1 MFNNLIGK
9 NNELGRFLFC
19 ERYTLPPVKN
29 AMYIAE
35 GQELKKGAVVDVN
48 GYLIGTAGL
57 QPYAVLE
64 FDCDTRDGGKEAS
77 VFLMGEFNYDK
88 LTFADGLSKD
98 DMDNI
103 VYNAR
108 KLGIIIKPYSFSL
121 GFVPQAD
128 DEPENFEKAKKY
140 ATKGDAIYFDGD
152 GVIHV
157 IDGKSVNSSTITEG
171 WTYVGPVAKVRDGKA
186 MILNKEEKT
195 SVKFASCWQYEIT
208 GIKYNQSNTIQFQQ
222 AKTSGSVNIGDPF
235 TFTPT
240 DIDDAVDKIDE
251 FLRDNAG
258 GVEAGAGW
266 NYNWHCE
273 KLPNPS
279 GVDSVVVVADNN
291 VDYRQYASIINA
303 SGTTTGITSNQN
315 MCNFLPAYTT
325 LLRNNS
331 GNGYRVGFIKDRLL
345 EYYATNTTIANP
357 TAMVPVNSTN
367 DIVSKTQFE
376 ENQYCADLRD
386 AYGTFEKYIESV
398 MLAWPSDEGNQVNMN
413 RTGKEYTELLAARK
427 HNNLSGTETATYPA
441 ATYSY
446 GIGYEAEGLEK
457 GNWYMPDAIEF
468 FEIFKDMKVDGTDI
482 INATQKRAT
491 GSAFSLSVA
500 RWLPA
505 RYSSNYAWNIT
516 NSGASTNYFTFN
528 NNNRACAVTLLTL

>member
-9 NNELGRFLFC
+9 NKELGRFLFC

-108 KLGIIIKPYSFSL
+108 KVGIVIKPYSFSL

-140 ATKGDAIYFDGD
+140 ATKGDAIYFDGN

-186 MILNKEEKT
+186 MILNKSENT

-273 KLPNPS
+273 KLPNPN

-291 VDYRQYASIINA
+291 ADYRQYASIINS

-315 MCNFLPAYTT
+315 MCNFIPAYTT
-325 LLRNNS
+325 MLRNNS

-357 TAMVPVNSTN
+357 TEMVPVNSAN

-386 AYGTFEKYIESV
+386 EYGTFENYIESV
-398 MLAWPSDEGNQVNMN
+398 MLAWPSDEGNQVYMN
-413 RTGKEYTELLAARK
+413 GTGKEYTELLAARK
-427 HNNLSGTETATYPA
+427 HKNLSGTETATYPA
-441 ATYSY
+441 ATYSN
-446 GIGYEAEGLEK
+446 GIGYEAEGLEE

-468 FEIFKDMKVDGTDI
+468 FEIFNDMKVDGTDI
-482 INATQKRAT
+482 VNATQKRAT

-505 RYSSNYAWNIT
+505 RYSSINAWSIL
-516 NSGASTNYFTFN
+516 SHGASYYGTFN
-528 NNNRACAVTLLTL
+528 NSARACAVTLLNL

>member
-9 NNELGRFLFC
+9 NKELGRFLFC

-88 LTFADGLSKD
+88 LTFADGLSDD

-108 KLGIIIKPYSFSL
+108 KVGIVIKPYSFSL
-121 GFVPQAD
+121 GFVPQAE

-186 MILNKEEKT
+186 MILNKSENT

-222 AKTSGSVNIGDPF
+222 AKTSGNVNIGDPF

-291 VDYRQYASIINA
+291 ADYRQYASIINS

-325 LLRNNS
+325 MLRNNS
-331 GNGYRVGFIKDRLL
+331 GNGYRVGFIKDRLI

-357 TAMVPVNSTN
+357 TAMVPVNSAN

-386 AYGTFEKYIESV
+386 AYGNFENYIESV
-398 MLAWPSDEGNQVNMN
+398 MLAWPSDEGNQVYMN
-413 RTGKEYTELLAARK
+413 GTGKEYTELLAARK
-427 HNNLSGTETATYPA
+427 HKNLSGTETATYPA
-441 ATYSY
+441 ATYSA
-446 GIGYEAEGLEK
+446 GIGYEAEGLEE

-468 FEIFKDMKVDGTDI
+468 FEIFNDMKVDGTDI
-482 INATQKRAT
+482 VNATQKRAT
-491 GSAFSLSVA
+491 GSDFSISVA

-505 RYSSNYAWNIT
+505 RYSNYYAWSIYIIGAGNA
-516 NSGASTNYFTFN
+516 NSFSNV
-528 NNNRACAVTLLTL
+528 NRACAVTLLTL

>member
-1 MFNNLIGK
+1 MYNQASIYKGCGVYKMGEATALPDNYEK
-9 NNELGRFLFC
+9 PK
-19 ERYTLPPVKN
+19 RY
-29 AMYIAE
+29 
-35 GQELKKGAVVDVN
+35 AVV
-48 GYLIGTAGL
+48 
-57 QPYAVLE
+57 
-64 FDCDTRDGGKEAS
+64 
-77 VFLMGEFNYDK
+77 
-88 LTFADGLSKD
+88 
-98 DMDNI
+98 
-103 VYNAR
+103 
-108 KLGIIIKPYSFSL
+108 
-121 GFVPQAD
+121 
-128 DEPENFEKAKKY
+128 
-140 ATKGDAIYFDGD
+140 GDAVYADSYGNVHFI
-152 GVIHV
+152 V
-157 IDGKSVNSSTITEG
+157 GKSVVAASIPQG

-186 MILNKEEKT
+186 MILNKEENT

-222 AKTSGSVNIGDPF
+222 AKTSGNVNIGDPL

-291 VDYRQYASIINA
+291 VDYRQYASIINS

-325 LLRNNS
+325 MLRNNS
-331 GNGYRVGFIKDRLL
+331 GNGYRVGFIKDKLL
-345 EYYATNTTIANP
+345 EYYETNTTIANP
-357 TAMVPVNSTN
+357 TAMVPVNSAN

-386 AYGTFEKYIESV
+386 AYGTFENYIESV
-398 MLAWPSDEGNQVNMN
+398 MLAWPSDEGNQVYMN
-413 RTGKEYTELLAARK
+413 GTGKEYTELLAARK
-427 HNNLSGTETATYPA
+427 HKNLSGTETATYPA
-441 ATYSY
+441 ATYSA
-446 GIGYEAEGLEK
+446 GIGYEAEGLEE

-468 FEIFKDMKVDGTDI
+468 FEIFNDMKVDGTDI
-482 INATQKRAT
+482 VNATQKRAT

-500 RWLPA
+500 CWLPA
-505 RYSSNYAWNIT
+505 RYSNYYAWNIHHSGGGNANFFSIN
-516 NSGASTNYFTFN
+516 NS
-528 NNNRACAVTLLTL
+528 ACAVTQYDVVE

>member
-9 NNELGRFLFC
+9 NKELGRFLFC

-29 AMYIAE
+29 AMFIAE

-64 FDCDTRDGGKEAS
+64 FDCDTREGGKEAS

-88 LTFADGLSKD
+88 LSFADGLSD
-98 DMDNI
+98 GDMDNI

-108 KLGIIIKPYSFSL
+108 KVGIVIKPYSFSL
-121 GFVPQAD
+121 WFVPQAEE
-128 DEPENFEKAKKY
+128 EPENFEKAKKY

-157 IDGKSVNSSTITEG
+157 IDGKSVNSSTIADG

-186 MILNKEEKT
+186 MILNKEENT
-195 SVKFASCWQYEIT
+195 SIKFASCWQYEIT

-251 FLRDNAG
+251 FLRDNVG
-258 GVEAGAGW
+258 GTDAGAGW

-291 VDYRQYASIINA
+291 VDYRQYASIINS

-357 TAMVPVNSTN
+357 TSMVPVNSEN

-398 MLAWPSDEGNQVNMN
+398 MLAWPSNEGNQVNMN
-413 RTGKEYTELLAARK
+413 GTGKEYTELLAARK
-427 HNNLSGTETATYPA
+427 HKNLSGTETATYPA
-441 ATYSY
+441 ATYSSEV
-446 GIGYEAEGLEK
+446 GYEAEGLEE

-468 FEIFKDMKVDGTDI
+468 FEIFNDMKVDGTDI
-482 INATQKRAT
+482 VNATQNRAT
-491 GSAFSLSVA
+491 GSPFSLSVA

-505 RYSSNYAWNIT
+505 RSSPTYACGIYS
-516 NSGASTNYFTFN
+516 SGASTNNPFSNTI
-528 NNNRACAVTLLTL
+528 RACAVTLLTL

>member
-9 NNELGRFLFC
+9 NKELGRFLFC
-19 ERYTLPPVKN
+19 ERYTLQPVKD

-88 LTFADGLSKD
+88 LSFADGLSKD

-108 KLGIIIKPYSFSL
+108 KFGIVIKPYSFSL

-186 MILNKEEKT
+186 MILNKSENT

-291 VDYRQYASIINA
+291 ADYRQYASIINS

-315 MCNFLPAYTT
+315 MCNFLPAYTNMF
-325 LLRNNS
+325 RNNS
-331 GNGYRVGFIKDRLL
+331 GKGYRVGFIKDKLL

-357 TAMVPVNSTN
+357 TEMVPVNSAN

-386 AYGTFEKYIESV
+386 AYGTFENYIESV
-398 MLAWPSDEGNQVNMN
+398 MLAWPSDEGNQVYMN
-413 RTGKEYTELLAARK
+413 GTGKEYTELLAARK
-427 HNNLSGTETATYPA
+427 YKNLSGTETATYPA
-441 ATYSY
+441 ATYSN
-446 GIGYEAEGLEK
+446 GIGYEAEGLEE

-468 FEIFKDMKVDGTDI
+468 FEIFNDMKVDGTDI
-482 INATQKRAT
+482 VNATQKRAT
-491 GSAFSLSVA
+491 GSAFSLSVG

-505 RYSSNYAWNIT
+505 RASYSYAWYIYYN
-516 NSGASTNYFTFN
+516 GASANYSYFYITS
-528 NNNRACAVTLLTL
+528 RACAVTLLTL

>member
-1 MFNNLIGK
+1 MYNQASIYKGGGVYKMGEASALPDNYEKPKRYAVVGDAVYADA
-9 NNELGRFLFC
+9 NGNVHFLVASTINTS
-19 ERYTLPPVKN
+19 TLPSGWEYV
-29 AMYIAE
+29 
-35 GQELKKGAVVDVN
+35 GAVALRK
-48 GYLIGTAGL
+48 G
-57 QPYAVLE
+57 
-64 FDCDTRDGGKEAS
+64 
-77 VFLMGEFNYDK
+77 
-88 LTFADGLSKD
+88 SK
-98 DMDNI
+98 
-103 VYNAR
+103 
-108 KLGIIIKPYSFSL
+108 
-121 GFVPQAD
+121 
-128 DEPENFEKAKKY
+128 
-140 ATKGDAIYFDGD
+140 AT
-152 GVIHV
+152 
-157 IDGKSVNSSTITEG
+157 
-171 WTYVGPVAKVRDGKA
+171 
-186 MILNKEEKT
+186 ILHKEENN

-208 GIKYNQSNTIQFQQ
+208 GINYNQSNTIQFQQ

-291 VDYRQYASIINA
+291 VDYRQYASIINS

-325 LLRNNS
+325 MLRNNS

-357 TAMVPVNSTN
+357 TAMVPVNSAN

-398 MLAWPSDEGNQVNMN
+398 MLAWPSNEGNQVYMN
-413 RTGKEYTELLAARK
+413 GTGKEYTELLAARK
-427 HNNLSGTETATYPA
+427 HKNLSGTETATYPA

-446 GIGYEAEGLEK
+446 GIGYEAEGLEE

-468 FEIFKDMKVDGTDI
+468 FEIFNDMKVDGTDI
-482 INATQKRAT
+482 VNATQKRAT

-505 RYSSNYAWNIT
+505 RYSYPNAWPIYFYGAGSYNAFSYA
-516 NSGASTNYFTFN
+516 
-528 NNNRACAVTLLTL
+528 NRACAVTQYDVGE

>member
-9 NNELGRFLFC
+9 NKELGRFLFC

-77 VFLMGEFNYDK
+77 VFIMGEFNYDK

-108 KLGIIIKPYSFSL
+108 KVGIVIKPYSFSL
-121 GFVPQAD
+121 GFVPQAEE
-128 DEPENFEKAKKY
+128 EPENFEKAKKY

-186 MILNKEEKT
+186 MILNKAENT

-222 AKTSGSVNIGDPF
+222 AKTSGNVNIGDPF

-291 VDYRQYASIINA
+291 VDYRQYSSIINS

-325 LLRNNS
+325 MLRNNS
-331 GNGYRVGFIKDRLL
+331 GNGYRVGFIKDKLL

-357 TAMVPVNSTN
+357 TAMVPVNSAN

-398 MLAWPSDEGNQVNMN
+398 MLAWPSNEGNQVSMN
-413 RTGKEYTELLAARK
+413 GTGKEYTEILAARK
-427 HNNLSGTETATYPA
+427 HKNLSGTEIATYPS
-441 ATYSY
+441 ATYSS
-446 GIGYEAEGLEK
+446 GVGYEAEGLEE

-505 RYSSNYAWNIT
+505 RTSYSYAWLIADRGASASNYFY
-516 NSGASTNYFTFN
+516 STF
-528 NNNRACAVTLLTL
+528 RACAVTLLTL

>member
-9 NNELGRFLFC
+9 NKELGRFLFC
-19 ERYTLPPVKN
+19 ERYTLPPVKD

-108 KLGIIIKPYSFSL
+108 KVGIIIKPYSFSL

-186 MILNKEEKT
+186 MILNKSENT

-251 FLRDNAG
+251 FLRENAG

-291 VDYRQYASIINA
+291 ADYRQYASIINS

-315 MCNFLPAYTT
+315 MCNFLPAYNTMF
-325 LLRNNS
+325 RNNS
-331 GNGYRVGFIKDRLL
+331 GKGYRVGFIKDKLL

-357 TAMVPVNSTN
+357 TEMVPVNSAN

-386 AYGTFEKYIESV
+386 AYGTFENYIESV
-398 MLAWPSDEGNQVNMN
+398 MLAWPSDEGNQVYMN
-413 RTGKEYTELLAARK
+413 GTGKEYTELLAARK
-427 HNNLSGTETATYPA
+427 HKNLSGTETATYPA
-441 ATYSY
+441 ATYSN
-446 GIGYEAEGLEK
+446 GIGYEAEGLEE

-468 FEIFKDMKVDGTDI
+468 FEIFNDMKVDGTDI
-482 INATQKRAT
+482 VNATQKRAT

-505 RYSSNYAWNIT
+505 RNSSTSAWYINS
-516 NSGASTNYFTFN
+516 SGASASSSFLSNS
-528 NNNRACAVTLLTL
+528 RACAVTLLTL

>member
-9 NNELGRFLFC
+9 NKELGRFLFC
-19 ERYTLPPVKN
+19 ERYTLQPVKD

-35 GQELKKGAVVDVN
+35 GQELKRGAVVDVN

-88 LTFADGLSKD
+88 LSFADGLSKD

-108 KLGIIIKPYSFSL
+108 KLGIVIKPYSFSL

-186 MILNKEEKT
+186 MILNKAENT

-208 GIKYNQSNTIQFQQ
+208 GINYNQSNTIQFQQ
-222 AKTSGSVNIGDPF
+222 AKTSGFVNIGDPF

-258 GVEAGAGW
+258 GVGAGARW

-291 VDYRQYASIINA
+291 ADYRQYVSIINS

-315 MCNFLPAYTT
+315 MCKFLPAYTT
-325 LLRNNS
+325 MLKNNS
-331 GNGYRVGFIKDRLL
+331 GIGYRVGLIKDRLL

-357 TAMVPVNSTN
+357 TAMVPVNSAN

-386 AYGTFEKYIESV
+386 AYGTFENYIESV
-398 MLAWPSDEGNQVNMN
+398 MLAWPSDEGNQVYMN
-413 RTGKEYTELLAARK
+413 GTGKEYTELLAARK
-427 HNNLSGTETATYPA
+427 HKNLSGTEIATYPA
-441 ATYSY
+441 ATYSF
-446 GIGYEAEGLEK
+446 GIGYEAEGLEE

-468 FEIFKDMKVDGTDI
+468 LEIFKDMKVDGTDI

-491 GSAFSLSVA
+491 GSAFSLSAA

-505 RYSSNYAWNIT
+505 CYNSVNAWKSYNG
-516 NSGASTNYFTFN
+516 GASTADGISFANS
-528 NNNRACAVTLLTL
+528 ACAVTLLTL

>member
-9 NNELGRFLFC
+9 NKELGRFLFC
-19 ERYTLPPVKN
+19 ERYTLPPVKD

-108 KLGIIIKPYSFSL
+108 KVGIIIKPYSFSL

-186 MILNKEEKT
+186 MILNKSENT

-251 FLRDNAG
+251 FLRENAG

-291 VDYRQYASIINA
+291 ADYRQYASIINS

-315 MCNFLPAYTT
+315 MCNFLPAYNTMF
-325 LLRNNS
+325 RNNS
-331 GNGYRVGFIKDRLL
+331 GKGYRVGFIKDKLL

-357 TAMVPVNSTN
+357 TEMVPVNSAN

-386 AYGTFEKYIESV
+386 AYGTFENYIESV
-398 MLAWPSDEGNQVNMN
+398 MLAWPSDEGNQVYMN
-413 RTGKEYTELLAARK
+413 GTGKEYTELLAARK
-427 HNNLSGTETATYPA
+427 HKNLSGTETATYPA
-441 ATYSY
+441 ATYSN
-446 GIGYEAEGLEK
+446 GIGYEAEGLEE

-468 FEIFKDMKVDGTDI
+468 FEIFNDMKVDGTDI
-482 INATQKRAT
+482 VNATQKRAT

-505 RYSSNYAWNIT
+505 RYSGTNAWFIT
-516 NSGASTNYFTFN
+516 NIGASYSNSFFTNG
-528 NNNRACAVTLLTL
+528 RACAVTLLTL

>member
-1 MFNNLIGK
+1 MYNNASIYKGGGVYKMGEASALPDNYEK
-9 NNELGRFLFC
+9 PKRFAIVGDAV
-19 ERYTLPPVKN
+19 YADANGNVHIIVASTINPSTLPSGWEFVGVVALREGTK
-29 AMYIAE
+29 ATILHKAE
-35 GQELKKGAVVDVN
+35 N
-48 GYLIGTAGL
+48 
-57 QPYAVLE
+57 
-64 FDCDTRDGGKEAS
+64 
-77 VFLMGEFNYDK
+77 
-88 LTFADGLSKD
+88 
-98 DMDNI
+98 
-103 VYNAR
+103 
-108 KLGIIIKPYSFSL
+108 
-121 GFVPQAD
+121 
-128 DEPENFEKAKKY
+128 
-140 ATKGDAIYFDGD
+140 
-152 GVIHV
+152 
-157 IDGKSVNSSTITEG
+157 
-171 WTYVGPVAKVRDGKA
+171 
-186 MILNKEEKT
+186 T

-315 MCNFLPAYTT
+315 MCNFLPAYTI

-357 TAMVPVNSTN
+357 TAMVPVNSAN

-398 MLAWPSDEGNQVNMN
+398 MLAWPSNEGNQVSMN
-413 RTGKEYTELLAARK
+413 GTGKEYTELLAARK
-427 HNNLSGTETATYPA
+427 HKNLSGTEIATYPS
-441 ATYSY
+441 ATYSS
-446 GIGYEAEGLEK
+446 GVGYEAEGLEK

-505 RYSSNYAWNIT
+505 RYSNYNAWSIN
-516 NSGASTNYFTFN
+516 NYGASYNLPFN
-528 NNNRACAVTLLTL
+528 NNYRACCVAQYDVGE

>member
-9 NNELGRFLFC
+9 NKELGRFLFC

-88 LTFADGLSKD
+88 LTFADGLSDD

-108 KLGIIIKPYSFSL
+108 KVGIVIKPYSFSL
-121 GFVPQAD
+121 GFVPQAE

-186 MILNKEEKT
+186 MILNKSENT

-208 GIKYNQSNTIQFQQ
+208 GINYNQSNTIQFQQ
-222 AKTSGSVNIGDPF
+222 AKTSGNVNIGDPF

-291 VDYRQYASIINA
+291 VDYRQYVSIINS

-315 MCNFLPAYTT
+315 MCNFLPAYPTM
-325 LLRNNS
+325 LRNNS
-331 GNGYRVGFIKDRLL
+331 GNGYRVGFIKDKLL

-357 TAMVPVNSTN
+357 TEMVPVNSAN
-367 DIVSKTQFE
+367 DVVSKTQFE

-386 AYGTFEKYIESV
+386 TYGTFENYIESV
-398 MLAWPSDEGNQVNMN
+398 MLAWPSDEGNQVYMN
-413 RTGKEYTELLAARK
+413 GTGKEYTELLAARK
-427 HNNLSGTETATYPA
+427 HKNLSGTETATYPA
-441 ATYSY
+441 ATYSI
-446 GIGYEAEGLEK
+446 GIGYEAEGLEE

-468 FEIFKDMKVDGTDI
+468 FEIFNDMKVDGTDI
-482 INATQKRAT
+482 VNATQKRAT

-500 RWLPA
+500 RWLPS
-505 RYSSNYAWNIT
+505 RYSPYSAWFINSN
-516 NSGASTNYFTFN
+516 GASSSYYFYPSY
-528 NNNRACAVTLLTL
+528 RACAVTLLTL

>member
-9 NNELGRFLFC
+9 NKELGRFLFC

>member
-1 MFNNLIGK
+1 MYNQASIYKGGGVYKMGEASALPDNYEKPKRYAVVGDAVYADA
-9 NNELGRFLFC
+9 NGNVHFLVASTINTS
-19 ERYTLPPVKN
+19 TLPSGWEYV
-29 AMYIAE
+29 
-35 GQELKKGAVVDVN
+35 GAVALRK
-48 GYLIGTAGL
+48 G
-57 QPYAVLE
+57 
-64 FDCDTRDGGKEAS
+64 
-77 VFLMGEFNYDK
+77 
-88 LTFADGLSKD
+88 SK
-98 DMDNI
+98 
-103 VYNAR
+103 
-108 KLGIIIKPYSFSL
+108 
-121 GFVPQAD
+121 
-128 DEPENFEKAKKY
+128 
-140 ATKGDAIYFDGD
+140 AT
-152 GVIHV
+152 
-157 IDGKSVNSSTITEG
+157 
-171 WTYVGPVAKVRDGKA
+171 
-186 MILNKEEKT
+186 ILHKEENT

-291 VDYRQYASIINA
+291 VDYRQYASIINS

-325 LLRNNS
+325 MLRNNS

-357 TAMVPVNSTN
+357 TAMVPVNSAN

-398 MLAWPSDEGNQVNMN
+398 MLAWPSDEGNQVYMN
-413 RTGKEYTELLAARK
+413 GTGKEYTELLAARK
-427 HNNLSGTETATYPA
+427 HKNLSGTEIATYPA

-446 GIGYEAEGLEK
+446 GIGYEAEGLEE
-457 GNWYMPDAIEF
+457 GNWHMPDAIEF
-468 FEIFKDMKVDGTDI
+468 FEIFNDMKVDGTDI
-482 INATQKRAT
+482 VNATQKRAT
-491 GSAFSLSVA
+491 GSAFSLSVD

-505 RYSSNYAWNIT
+505 RNRYISAWAVSSN
-516 NSGASTNYFTFN
+516 GASNFYTFGYY
-528 NNNRACAVTLLTL
+528 NRACAVTQYDVGE

>member
-9 NNELGRFLFC
+9 NKELGRFLFC

-88 LTFADGLSKD
+88 LSFADGLSKD

-108 KLGIIIKPYSFSL
+108 KLGIVIKPYSFSL

-186 MILNKEEKT
+186 MILNKAENT

-222 AKTSGSVNIGDPF
+222 AKTSGFVNIGDPF

-291 VDYRQYASIINA
+291 VDYRQYVSIIKS

-315 MCNFLPAYTT
+315 MCNFLTAYTT
-325 LLRNNS
+325 MLRNNS
-331 GNGYRVGFIKDRLL
+331 GTGFRVGLIKDILL

-357 TAMVPVNSTN
+357 TAMVPVNSAT

-386 AYGTFEKYIESV
+386 AYGTFENYIESV
-398 MLAWPSDEGNQVNMN
+398 MLAWPSDEGNQVYMN
-413 RTGKEYTELLAARK
+413 GTGKEYTELLAARK
-427 HNNLSGTETATYPA
+427 HKNLSGTEIATYPA
-441 ATYSY
+441 ATYSF
-446 GIGYEAEGLEK
+446 GIGYEAEGLEE
-457 GNWYMPDAIEF
+457 GNWYMPDVIDF
-468 FEIFKDMKVDGTDI
+468 LEIFKDMKVDGTDI

-505 RYSSNYAWNIT
+505 RYSTNHAWNIFT
-516 NSGASTNYFTFN
+516 NGASNLINFYGTY
-528 NNNRACAVTLLTL
+528 RACAVTLLTL

>member
-9 NNELGRFLFC
+9 NKELGRFLFC

-29 AMYIAE
+29 AMYIEE

-88 LTFADGLSKD
+88 LSFADGLSDD

-108 KLGIIIKPYSFSL
+108 KVGIVIKPYSFSL
-121 GFVPQAD
+121 GFVPQAE

-157 IDGKSVNSSTITEG
+157 IDGKSVKSSTIPEG

-186 MILNKEEKT
+186 MILNKAENT

-222 AKTSGSVNIGDPF
+222 AKTSGNVNIGDPF

-273 KLPNPS
+273 KLPNFS

-291 VDYRQYASIINA
+291 ADYRQYSSIINA

-325 LLRNNS
+325 MLRNNS
-331 GNGYRVGFIKDRLL
+331 GNGYRVGFIKDRIL

-357 TAMVPVNSTN
+357 TAMIPVNSAN

-386 AYGTFEKYIESV
+386 AFGTFEKYIESV
-398 MLAWPSDEGNQVNMN
+398 MIAWPSNEGYQVNMN
-413 RTGKEYTELLAARK
+413 GTGKEYTELLSARK
-427 HNNLSGTETATYPA
+427 HKNLSGTEIATYPA
-441 ATYSY
+441 ATYSS
-446 GIGYEAEGLEK
+446 GVGYEAEGLEE

-468 FEIFKDMKVDGTDI
+468 FEILKDMKADGTDI

-491 GSAFSLSVA
+491 GSAFSLSVT
-500 RWLPA
+500 RWIPA
-505 RYSSNYAWNIT
+505 IASPNLAWLISSN
-516 NSGASTNYFTFN
+516 GASNLSYFNYN
-528 NNNRACAVTLLTL
+528 SRACAVTLLTL

>member
-1 MFNNLIGK
+1 MSVYKKVPG
-9 NNELGRFLFC
+9 C
-19 ERYTLPPVKN
+19 ET
-29 AMYIAE
+29 
-35 GQELKKGAVVDVN
+35 VN
-48 GYLIGTAGL
+48 IST
-57 QPYAVLE
+57 LE
-64 FDCDTRDGGKEAS
+64 FDTKPTKGSFNPVTSDGMATQSDNIAESFSASSTYAIGEVVIGPDGKLYQCTTAVETA
-77 VFLMGEFNYDK
+77 GEWDQADWDETSLGDILFTSRGSSNIEVRKSHCKVGDAVYAD
-88 LTFADGLSKD
+88 ADG
-98 DMDNI
+98 NVHFI
-103 VYNAR
+103 A
-108 KLGIIIKPYSFSL
+108 
-121 GFVPQAD
+121 
-128 DEPENFEKAKKY
+128 
-140 ATKGDAIYFDGD
+140 
-152 GVIHV
+152 
-157 IDGKSVNSSTITEG
+157 GKSVVAESIPQG

-186 MILNKEEKT
+186 MILNKSENT

-222 AKTSGSVNIGDPF
+222 AKTSGNVNIGDPF

-291 VDYRQYASIINA
+291 VDYRQYVSIINS

-315 MCNFLPAYTT
+315 MCNFLPVYTT
-325 LLRNNS
+325 MLRNNS

-357 TAMVPVNSTN
+357 TEMVPVNSAN
-367 DIVSKTQFE
+367 DVVSKTQFE

-386 AYGTFEKYIESV
+386 TYGTFENYIESV
-398 MLAWPSDEGNQVNMN
+398 MLAWPSDEGNQVYMN
-413 RTGKEYTELLAARK
+413 GTGKEYTELLAARK
-427 HNNLSGTETATYPA
+427 HKNLSGTETATYPA
-441 ATYSY
+441 ATYSI
-446 GIGYEAEGLEK
+446 GIGYEAEGLEE

-468 FEIFKDMKVDGTDI
+468 FEIFNDMKVDGTDI
-482 INATQKRAT
+482 VNATQKRAT

-500 RWLPA
+500 RWLPS
-505 RYSSNYAWNIT
+505 RSSHYSAWYIYNY
-516 NSGASTNYFTFN
+516 GASYNSNFIAN
-528 NNNRACAVTLLTL
+528 SRACAVTQYDVGE

>member
-9 NNELGRFLFC
+9 NKELGRFLFC

-88 LTFADGLSKD
+88 LSFADGLSKD

-108 KLGIIIKPYSFSL
+108 KVGIVIKPYSFSL

-157 IDGKSVNSSTITEG
+157 IDGKSVKSSTITEG

-186 MILNKEEKT
+186 MILNKAENT

-273 KLPNPS
+273 KLPNPI

-291 VDYRQYASIINA
+291 VDYRQYSSIINS

-357 TAMVPVNSTN
+357 TEMVPVNSAN

-386 AYGTFEKYIESV
+386 SYGTFEKYIESV
-398 MLAWPSDEGNQVNMN
+398 MLAWPSNEGNQVNMN
-413 RTGKEYTELLAARK
+413 GTGKEYTELLAARK
-427 HNNLSGTETATYPA
+427 HKNLSGTETATYPA
-441 ATYSY
+441 ATYSS
-446 GIGYEAEGLEK
+446 GVGYEAEGLEE

-468 FEIFKDMKVDGTDI
+468 FEIFNDMKVNGTDI
-482 INATQKRAT
+482 VNATQKRAT

-505 RYSSNYAWNIT
+505 RPSSNYAWYI
-516 NSGASTNYFTFN
+516 SGGGASSGNGFGGTY
-528 NNNRACAVTLLTL
+528 RACAVTLLTL

>member
-1 MFNNLIGK
+1 MFNDLIGK
-9 NNELGRFLFC
+9 NKELGRFLFC

-88 LTFADGLSKD
+88 LSFADGLSKD

-108 KLGIIIKPYSFSL
+108 KMGIIIKPYSFSL

-157 IDGKSVNSSTITEG
+157 IDGKSVKSSTITEG

-186 MILNKEEKT
+186 MILNKSENT
-195 SVKFASCWQYEIT
+195 SVKFAACWQYEII

-291 VDYRQYASIINA
+291 VDYRQYSSIINS

-357 TAMVPVNSTN
+357 TAMVPVNSAN

-398 MLAWPSDEGNQVNMN
+398 ILAWPSNEGNQVNMN
-413 RTGKEYTELLAARK
+413 GTGKEYTELLVARK
-427 HNNLSGTETATYPA
+427 HKNLSGTEIATYPA
-441 ATYSY
+441 ATYSS
-446 GIGYEAEGLEK
+446 GVGYEAEGLEE

-482 INATQKRAT
+482 VNATQKRAT

-505 RYSSNYAWNIT
+505 RNSANSAWSISNL
-516 NSGASTNYFTFN
+516 GASYSYTFFSGY
-528 NNNRACAVTLLTL
+528 RACAVTLLTL

>member
-9 NNELGRFLFC
+9 NKELGRFLFC

-35 GQELKKGAVVDVN
+35 GQELKKGAIVDVN

-88 LTFADGLSKD
+88 LYFADGLSKD

-108 KLGIIIKPYSFSL
+108 KLGIVIKPYSFSL
-121 GFVPQAD
+121 GFVPQAE

-171 WTYVGPVAKVRDGKA
+171 WTYVGPVAKVSDGKA
-186 MILNKEEKT
+186 MILNKEENT

-240 DIDDAVDKIDE
+240 DIDDAIDKIDE
-251 FLRDNAG
+251 FLRDNVG
-258 GVEAGAGW
+258 GTDAGAGW

-291 VDYRQYASIINA
+291 VDYRQYFSIINS

-325 LLRNNS
+325 MLRNNS
-331 GNGYRVGFIKDRLL
+331 GNGYRAGFIKDRLL

-357 TAMVPVNSTN
+357 TAMVPINSAN

-398 MLAWPSDEGNQVNMN
+398 MLVWPSDEGNQVNMN
-413 RTGKEYTELLAARK
+413 GTGKEYTELLTERK
-427 HNNLSGTETATYPA
+427 HKNLSGTETATYPA
-441 ATYSY
+441 ATYSS
-446 GIGYEAEGLEK
+446 GVGYEAEGLEE

-468 FEIFKDMKVDGTDI
+468 FEIFNDMKVDGTDI
-482 INATQKRAT
+482 VNATQKRAT

-500 RWLPA
+500 RWVPA
-505 RYSSNYAWNIT
+505 RYSFNNAWLIIT
-516 NSGASTNYFTFN
+516 SGASYYYSFYNSY
-528 NNNRACAVTLLTL
+528 RACAVTLLTL

>member
-1 MFNNLIGK
+1 
-9 NNELGRFLFC
+9 
-19 ERYTLPPVKN
+19 
-29 AMYIAE
+29 MYKQATIYKT
-35 GQELKKGAVVDVN
+35 GSIYK
-48 GYLIGTAGL
+48 I
-57 QPYAVLE
+57 
-64 FDCDTRDGGKEAS
+64 DGGS
-77 VFLMGEFNYDK
+77 G
-88 LTFADGLSKD
+88 
-98 DMDNI
+98 
-103 VYNAR
+103 
-108 KLGIIIKPYSFSL
+108 SL
-121 GFVPQAD
+121 D
-128 DEPENFEKAKKY
+128 NFEVPKHLAIV
-140 ATKGDAIYFDGD
+140 GDAVYADANG
-152 GVIHV
+152 GVHFIRANTL
-157 IDGKSVNSSTITEG
+157 DASSIPEG
-171 WTYVGPVAKVRDGKA
+171 WELVGVVALREGTKA
-186 MILNKEEKT
+186 TILHKEENP

-222 AKTSGSVNIGDPF
+222 AKTSGNVNIGDPF

-291 VDYRQYASIINA
+291 VDYRQYASIINS

-325 LLRNNS
+325 MLRNNS

-357 TAMVPVNSTN
+357 TAMVPVNSAN

-386 AYGTFEKYIESV
+386 AYGTFENYIESV
-398 MLAWPSDEGNQVNMN
+398 MLAWPSDEGNQVYMN
-413 RTGKEYTELLAARK
+413 GTGKEYTELLAARK
-427 HNNLSGTETATYPA
+427 HKNLSGTEIATYPA

-446 GIGYEAEGLEK
+446 GIGYEAEGLEE

-468 FEIFKDMKVDGTDI
+468 FEIFNDMKVDGTDI
-482 INATQKRAT
+482 VNATQKRAT
-491 GSAFSLSVA
+491 GSTFSLSVA

-505 RYSSNYAWNIT
+505 R
-516 NSGASTNYFTFN
+516 NSGNTAWYIIYNGASYYLTFVSTL
-528 NNNRACAVTLLTL
+528 RACAVTQYDVGE

>member
-9 NNELGRFLFC
+9 NKELGRFLFC

-88 LTFADGLSKD
+88 LTFADGLSDD

-108 KLGIIIKPYSFSL
+108 KVGIVIKPYSFSL
-121 GFVPQAD
+121 GFVPQAE

-186 MILNKEEKT
+186 MILNKSENT

-208 GIKYNQSNTIQFQQ
+208 GINYNQSNTIQFQQ
-222 AKTSGSVNIGDPF
+222 AKTSGNVNIGDPF

-291 VDYRQYASIINA
+291 VDYRQYASIINS

-315 MCNFLPAYTT
+315 MCNFLPVYTT
-325 LLRNNS
+325 MLRNNS

-357 TAMVPVNSTN
+357 TEMVPVNSAN
-367 DIVSKTQFE
+367 DVVSKTQFE

-386 AYGTFEKYIESV
+386 TYGTFENYIESV
-398 MLAWPSDEGNQVNMN
+398 MLAWPSDEGNQVYMN
-413 RTGKEYTELLAARK
+413 GTGKEYTELLAARK
-427 HNNLSGTETATYPA
+427 HKNLSGTETATYPA
-441 ATYSY
+441 ATYSI
-446 GIGYEAEGLEK
+446 GIGYEAEGLEE
-457 GNWYMPDAIEF
+457 GNWYMPDAIEL
-468 FEIFKDMKVDGTDI
+468 FEIFNDMKVDGTDI
-482 INATQKRAT
+482 VNATQKRAT
-491 GSAFSLSVA
+491 GSAFSRSGA

-505 RYSSNYAWNIT
+505 R
-516 NSGASTNYFTFN
+516 N
-528 NNNRACAVTLLTL
+528 NNYNAWYINSYGTSYYYNFINNIRACAVTLLTL

>member
-1 MFNNLIGK
+1 MFNDLIGK
-9 NNELGRFLFC
+9 NKELGRFLFC

-88 LTFADGLSKD
+88 LSFADGLSKD

-108 KLGIIIKPYSFSL
+108 KLGIVIKPYSFSL

-186 MILNKEEKT
+186 MILNKAENT

-222 AKTSGSVNIGDPF
+222 AKTSGNVNIGDPF

-291 VDYRQYASIINA
+291 ADYRQYASIINS

-325 LLRNNS
+325 MLRNNS
-331 GNGYRVGFIKDRLL
+331 GNGYRVGFIKDRLI

-357 TAMVPVNSTN
+357 TAMVPVNSAN

-386 AYGTFEKYIESV
+386 AYGTFENYIESV
-398 MLAWPSDEGNQVNMN
+398 MLAWPSDEGNQVYMN
-413 RTGKEYTELLAARK
+413 GTGKEYTELLAARK
-427 HNNLSGTETATYPA
+427 HKNLSGTETATYPA
-441 ATYSY
+441 ATYSA
-446 GIGYEAEGLEK
+446 GIGYEAEGLEE

-468 FEIFKDMKVDGTDI
+468 FEIFNDMKVDGTDI
-482 INATQKRAT
+482 VNATQKRAT

-505 RYSSNYAWNIT
+505 RYSYNHAWNFY
-516 NSGASTNYFTFN
+516 NNGASGSNAFYSLI
-528 NNNRACAVTLLTL
+528 RACAVTLLTL

>member
-9 NNELGRFLFC
+9 NKELGRFLFC

-88 LTFADGLSKD
+88 LTFADGLSDD

-108 KLGIIIKPYSFSL
+108 KVGIVIKPYSFSL
-121 GFVPQAD
+121 GFVPQAE

-186 MILNKEEKT
+186 MILNKSENT

-222 AKTSGSVNIGDPF
+222 AKTSGNVNIGDPF

-291 VDYRQYASIINA
+291 ADYRQYASIINS

-325 LLRNNS
+325 MLRNNS

-357 TAMVPVNSTN
+357 TAMVPVNSAN

-386 AYGTFEKYIESV
+386 AYGTFENYIESV
-398 MLAWPSDEGNQVNMN
+398 MLAWPSDEGNQVYMN
-413 RTGKEYTELLAARK
+413 GTGKEYTELLAARK
-427 HNNLSGTETATYPA
+427 HKNLSGTETATYPA
-441 ATYSY
+441 ATYSA
-446 GIGYEAEGLEK
+446 GIGYEAEGLEE

-468 FEIFKDMKVDGTDI
+468 FEIFNDMKVDGTDI
-482 INATQKRAT
+482 VNATQKRAT
-491 GSAFSLSVA
+491 GSAFSLSVS
-500 RWLPA
+500 RWLPS
-505 RYSSNYAWNIT
+505 RYSYINAWPIYY
-516 NSGASTNYFTFN
+516 SGASSDNLFYSN
-528 NNNRACAVTLLTL
+528 GRACAVTLLTL